1 MIKRYLDIIA
11 ELASIIMVPFI
22 FLFALYVLFFGHHSP
37 GGGFQAG
44 AIAAAAVILLRMTLG
59 REVTRK
65 KFPPRAALILGAI
78 GVIIYA
84 GTGLVCLFA
93 GGNFLDY
100 AALPLPWVP
109 EAGRRYLGI
118 LFVEIGVFLGVFGV
132 MVSIF
137 DSISREPLE

>member
-11 ELASIIMVPFI
+11 EMASIVMVPFI

-44 AIAAAAVILLRMTLG
+44 AIMASAVMLLRMTLG

-65 KFPPRAALILGAI
+65 KFPPRVALILGAI
-78 GVIIYA
+78 GVMIYA
-84 GTGLVCLFA
+84 GTGLTCLFC

-100 AALPLPWVP
+100 SSLPIPWVP
-109 EAGRRYLGI
+109 EAARRYLGI
-118 LFVEIGVFLGVFGV
+118 LFVELGVGLGVFGV

-137 DSISREPLE
+137 DSLSKEPLE

>member
-11 ELASIIMVPFI
+11 EIASIIMVPFI

-44 AIAAAAVILLRMTLG
+44 AIMAAAVILLRMTLG

-78 GVIIYA
+78 GVMIYA
-84 GTGLVCLFA
+84 TTGLVCMFA
-93 GGNFLDY
+93 GSNFLDY
-100 AALPLPWVP
+100 GALPIPCVS

-118 LFVEIGVFLGVFGV
+118 LFVEIGVGLGVFGV

-137 DSISREPLE
+137 DSLSKEPLE